1 MLSEWLEFR
10 DSFLDELLRHDG
22 LGDSFAST
30 ICSACREREGTI
42 KCTDCFTQHLRCR
55 HCIVEAHSNLPLHR
69 IEVSIKLFLFVPT
82 VKSFQ
87 EWTGQFFDK
96 ITLQSLG
103 LRFQLGHG
111 GLRCPLPAPGPS
123 DFMVFDT
130 TGVHCV
136 AVDFC
141 NCTEVVFHRRT
152 QLLCACCFPATVN
165 WLKTVFTFD
174 TLRTFHELSLQG
186 KTTAFDFYHT
196 ILCRTDNLQLGKY
209 TVSQILSVIM

>member
-1 MLSEWLEFR
+1 MLSEWLKFC
-10 DSFLDELLRHDG
+10 DLFLDELLRHDG
-22 LGDSFAST
+22 LGDAFASA
-30 ICSACREREGTI
+30 ICSACGEREGTI
-42 KCTDCFTQHLRCR
+42 KCTDCFTQHLHCR
-55 HCIVEAHSNLPLHR
+55 HCVVKAHSNLPLHW
-69 IEVSIKLFLFVPT
+69 IEVSIKLFLFIPT

-87 EWTGQFFDK
+87 EWTGKFFDK

-111 GLRCPLPAPGPS
+111 GLRCPLPVPGPS

-141 NCTEVVFHRRT
+141 NCTETVFHRRT
-152 QLLCACCFPATVN
+152 QLLRARWFPATVN
-165 WLKTVFTFD
+165 RPKTVFTFD
-174 TLRTFHELSLQG
+174 ALWTFHKHFLQG

-196 ILCRTDNLQLGKY
+196 IL
-209 TVSQILSVIM
+209 